1 MSQATSKKRLQVVD
15 GTGPHSTPWYLDF
28 YLPNGKHEEKVH
40 LFFKDQDESPFKDC
54 GVVRELKEDASNL
67 DMTSCIHVKT
77 INGPSYLLDPMAFA
91 HDLLKVSDSEIT
103 MAKVGWVQ
111 IKEDTPMET
120 FIDLYIEGFR
130 KVSQYL
136 TKLRAKVNKKRKNEG
151 SDDASQSKILKESVE
166 LPEGSTGANE
176 EQGNLSVVSLEDQA
190 VGESNLLVN
199 PSVAIVVDSASAT
212 LLNSITQPSEKDLD
226 KEVAKTSKCGLDGY
240 VGIEHYFKFGVQYT
254 SLISVEQCSLAP
266 EAYKCRPLSD
276 AYVKYLLKVFAGH
289 SRPVSIAADLMPYD
303 PLTNL
308 PLKTEEVHA
317 DKLDT
322 YQYWIISG
330 QHSIMAARIF
340 LRNKSQKYALRKMF
354 YERRIAK
361 IVVDAPKEVAVRIS
375 KMENIETQTAMKT
388 QPYVEVLKHGR
399 GQWLAYS
406 CPSKPKPGVP
416 IGHDSRRLW
425 DVSSISL

>member
-1 MSQATSKKRLQVVD
+1 
-15 GTGPHSTPWYLDF
+15 
-28 YLPNGKHEEKVH
+28 
-40 LFFKDQDESPFKDC
+40 
-54 GVVRELKEDASNL
+54 
-67 DMTSCIHVKT
+67 
-77 INGPSYLLDPMAFA
+77 
-91 HDLLKVSDSEIT
+91 
-103 MAKVGWVQ
+103 
-111 IKEDTPMET
+111 
-120 FIDLYIEGFR
+120 
-130 KVSQYL
+130 
-136 TKLRAKVNKKRKNEG
+136 
-151 SDDASQSKILKESVE
+151 
-166 LPEGSTGANE
+166 
-176 EQGNLSVVSLEDQA
+176 
-190 VGESNLLVN
+190 
-199 PSVAIVVDSASAT
+199 
-212 LLNSITQPSEKDLD
+212 
-226 KEVAKTSKCGLDGY
+226 
-240 VGIEHYFKFGVQYT
+240 
-254 SLISVEQCSLAP
+254 
-266 EAYKCRPLSD
+266 
-276 AYVKYLLKVFAGH
+276 
-289 SRPVSIAADLMPYD
+289 MPYD
-303 PLTNL
+303 PLTNF

-354 YERRIAK
+354 YERRIAR